1 VTSSLDERIASL
13 RAAQR
18 AETERQTQ
26 RRDELADQLSALEDK
41 ARALDSLLEHLELA
55 GQQVNRNVEDA
66 AVKAR
71 RAYRMALI
79 GLVVLATVGVTTI
92 FIAFG
97 VAAHIRQEARSAA
110 TEIRLQNAEQIAAA
124 RHDGEEGLE
133 ALQHELA
140 ERRKDIERQIAEI
153 GTDLAELV
161 RERDAVQSELE
172 RFTALQ
178 DRIGFDLIDY
188 RGRTVIVVPAGHEVR
203 GWRAPGLSD
212 VARHNGQM
220 FRVVEADD

>member
-1 VTSSLDERIASL
+1 LDERIASL

-41 ARALDSLLEHLELA
+41 ARALDSLLSHLEHA

-71 RAYRMALI
+71 RSYRMALI
-79 GLVVLATVGVTTI
+79 GLVVLVAVGATTI

-110 TEIRLQNAEQIAAA
+110 TEIRLQNAGQIAAA
-124 RHDGEEGLE
+124 RREGEEALE

-140 ERRKDIERQIAEI
+140 ERRNDIERQIAEI

-161 RERDAVQSELE
+161 GERDAVQSELE

-188 RGRTVIVVPAGHEVR
+188 RGRTVIVVPVGHEVR

-212 VARHNGQM
+212 VARYNGQM
-220 FRVVEADD
+220 FRVVEAED

>member
-1 VTSSLDERIASL
+1 LDERIASL

-18 AETERQTQ
+18 AETERQTR
-26 RRDELADQLSALEDK
+26 RRDELADQLSALEG
-41 ARALDSLLEHLELA
+41 RAQAFDSLLEHLEHA
-55 GQQVNRNVEDA
+55 GQQVERNVGDA

-71 RAYRMALI
+71 RTYRMALI
-79 GLVVLATVGVTTI
+79 GLVILAAVGASMI

-97 VAAHIRQEARSAA
+97 VAAHIRQEARSTA

-124 RHDGEEGLE
+124 RRDGEEALE

-140 ERRKDIERQIAEI
+140 ERRNDIERQTVEI

-178 DRIGFDLIDY
+178 DRVGFDLIDY

-203 GWRAPGLSD
+203 GWRAPGLSN
-212 VARHNGQM
+212 VARYNGQM